1 MATVR
6 RFDRGMLRQ
15 PKTLSSGARRV
26 DGHAARVGV
35 QVYSDGRGGIRREL
49 RLPEEVFSTP
59 SLESYDGAWIT
70 DGHPSEF
77 VTPQTARDLSRGLVT
92 EPARQDGDLVAMASV
107 IDDARLLRK
116 LDEIQAAGK
125 HAELSVGYYADL
137 DETPGVHPKFGRYDA
152 IQRNI
157 RVNHVAIVPVGRAGR
172 EARLRLDE
180 GEMISLD
187 LEGALTYLLART
199 DDNLNAAARHA
210 LPASSFAVPNSEDL
224 PINDPEHIRAAMARF
239 GQEHFPDLAAK
250 RTAYHRILAGAK
262 SHGIDSTGFQKEWSG
277 RLDSDNTIT
286 ARTNMDPKEIEALK
300 KALATEK
307 QRADTLAG
315 QLAAEKARADQAE
328 GSVNAL
334 TAERDKLRAGRIDEA
349 EVNGLKAAVTDL
361 QGKLAAA
368 EQRRI
373 DETDPKIVNKR
384 VRERF
389 EVVRAALEVDPAM
402 RIDEMTDR
410 EIRCATIVKIT
421 GDQIPTTRSDD
432 YVAGVFEKLVESRR
446 SWSSQLPKPGTTVVI
461 HHNRADEG
469 AAAAADGKPKKKSF
483 ADMGNEPLPNSRE
496 ARTARE

>member
-49 RLPEEVFSTP
+49 RLPEEVFSTA

-277 RLDSDNTIT
+277 RLDHDDKP
-286 ARTNMDPKEIEALK
+286 RTRSTTMDPKELEALK

-349 EVNGLKAAVTDL
+349 EVNGLKQAVTEL
-361 QGKLAAA
+361 QGKLAE
-368 EQRRI
+368 EQKRRI
-373 DETDPKIVNKR
+373 DETDPKIINKR
-384 VRERF
+384 VRDRF

-402 RIDEMTDR
+402 RVDEMTDR
-410 EIRCATIVKIT
+410 EIRCATITKIS

-432 YVAGVFEKLVESRR
+432 YVAGVFEKLIESRR
-446 SWSSQLPKPGTTVVI
+446 AWSSQLPKPGTTVVI
-461 HHNRADEG
+461 HHNRADDN
-469 AAAAADGKPKKKSF
+469 AAANDKPKKKSF
-483 ADMGNEPLPNSRE
+483 ADWGSEPLPNSRE
-496 ARTARE
+496 ARASRE